1 MENIK
6 DLSKA
11 AEELYSGEVKTIF
24 GMLNDILE
32 LYEASDCFNRIPGT
46 DDGEDAWEYFEKR
59 VGDVRKK
66 LAADCRGKSLDEE
79 YRKLE
84 RIIGETEDFIQSH
97 SVPGVAERWKDI
109 NPRINYFD
117 CVFEIIEKQGMEE
130 AQLLNSMGMLAFLP
144 SDDDIKARN
153 DYFEQIKTANDRD
166 DLQYS
171 EERVF
176 QDELLRTLAMVFEND
191 FGSEDNSRG
200 A

>member
-24 GMLNDILE
+24 GMLNDILA
-32 LYEASDCFNRIPGT
+32 LYEESGCFNYIPGT
-46 DDGEDAWEYFEKR
+46 DDCDGAAEYFEEL
-59 VGDVRKK
+59 VGGIRKK
-66 LAADCRGKSLDEE
+66 LTAEHIEKNSEE

-84 RIIGETEDFIQSH
+84 RIIGETEEFIQSD
-97 SVPGVAERWKDI
+97 SIPGVADRWKDI
-109 NPRINYFD
+109 NPQMNYFD

-130 AQLLNSMGMLAFLP
+130 ARLLNDMGMLDFLP
-144 SDDDIKARN
+144 GDDDIKARN

-166 DLQYS
+166 GLRYS
-171 EERVF
+171 EERIF
-176 QDELLRTLAMVFEND
+176 QNELLRTLAIVFEND

>member
-66 LAADCRGKSLDEE
+66 LTGDCRGRIADEE

-84 RIIGETEDFIQSH
+84 QIIDETEIFVKSY
-97 SVPGVAERWKDI
+97 SVPGVVKHWKEI

-117 CVFEIIEKQGMEE
+117 CVFEIIEEQGMEE
-130 AQLLNSMGMLAFLP
+130 ARRLNNMGMLDFFP
-144 SDDDIKARN
+144 DDDDIKARK
-153 DYFEQIKTANDRD
+153 DYFEQIKSANDRD
-166 DLQYS
+166 GLRYS
-171 EERVF
+171 EERIF
-176 QDELLRTLAMVFEND
+176 QNELLRTLAMVFEND
-191 FGSEDNSRG
+191 FGG
-200 A
+200 